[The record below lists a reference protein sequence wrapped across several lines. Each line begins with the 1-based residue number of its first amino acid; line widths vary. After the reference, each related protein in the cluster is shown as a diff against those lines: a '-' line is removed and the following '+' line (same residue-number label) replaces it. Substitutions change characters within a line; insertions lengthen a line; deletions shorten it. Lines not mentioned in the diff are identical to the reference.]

1 MVITMKNII
10 IVLLLIILF
19 IVIFYLVLLKRSLK
33 KFANDLERKVSD
45 KSNVLLT
52 CEVGDKDLVRVI
64 ERVNSVLDDNTRI
77 RNDYENKNES
87 LQKMITNVSH
97 DLRTPLTSA
106 LGYIDI
112 ILRSD
117 LADDDKERYLKVIE
131 ERLKRLSVLVN
142 SFFEFS
148 KIISNDEKIVV
159 SKVNLVNVLE
169 KSISNYYEDF
179 SKEDRVIRLNFDKR
193 NIVIDSNELML
204 SRIFDNLIGNAF
216 KHSTGDLIINVRIKS
231 QLIIEFIN
239 DLIYDDLDVNQIF
252 DEFYTVDISR
262 TKGNTGLGLAIS
274 KEFVEELGGTIK
286 AEKDNGKLK
295 ITITF

>member
-1 MVITMKNII
+1 MKNLI

-52 CEVGDKDLVRVI
+52 CEVGDKDLDRVI

-179 SKEDRVIRLNFDKR
+179 SKEDRVIQFNFDKR

-274 KEFVEELGGTIK
+274 KEFVEELGGTIR

>member
-179 SKEDRVIRLNFDKR
+179 SKEDRVIQFNFDKR

-231 QLIIEFIN
+231 QLITEFIN

>member
-117 LADDDKERYLKVIE
+117 LAEDDKERYLKVIE

>member
-52 CEVGDKDLVRVI
+52 CGVGDKDLVRVI

-179 SKEDRVIRLNFDKR
+179 SKEDRVIQLNFDKR

-274 KEFVEELGGTIK
+274 KEFVEELGGTIR

>member
-179 SKEDRVIRLNFDKR
+179 SKEDRVIQFNFDKR

-216 KHSTGDLIINVRIKS
+216 KHSTGDLIINVQVKS

>member
-117 LADDDKERYLKVIE
+117 LAEDDKERYLKVIE

-179 SKEDRVIRLNFDKR
+179 SKEDRVIQLNFDKR

-216 KHSTGDLIINVRIKS
+216 KHSTGDLIINVQVKS

>member
-1 MVITMKNII
+1 MKNII

-117 LADDDKERYLKVIE
+117 LANDDKERYLKVIE

-159 SKVNLVNVLE
+159 SKVYLVNVLE

-179 SKEDRVIRLNFDKR
+179 SKEDRVIQLNFDKR

-231 QLIIEFIN
+231 QLITEFIN

>member
-10 IVLLLIILF
+10 IVLLLIILL

-33 KFANDLERKVSD
+33 KFANNLDWKVSD

-112 ILRSD
+112 ILRSNLSD
-117 LADDDKERYLKVIE
+117 NDKERYLNVIE

-148 KIISNDEKIVV
+148 MIISNDEKIVV
-159 SKVNLVNVLE
+159 SKVILVNVLE
-169 KSISNYYEDF
+169 RSISNYYEDF
-179 SKEDRVIRLNFDKR
+179 SKEDRIIQFNFDKR

-216 KHSTGDLIINVRIKS
+216 KHSTGDLIINVQVKS

-274 KEFVEELGGTIK
+274 KEFVEELGGMIR

>member
-142 SFFEFS
+142 SFFEF
-148 KIISNDEKIVV
+148 
-159 SKVNLVNVLE
+159 
-169 KSISNYYEDF
+169 
-179 SKEDRVIRLNFDKR
+179 
-193 NIVIDSNELML
+193 
-204 SRIFDNLIGNAF
+204 
-216 KHSTGDLIINVRIKS
+216 
-231 QLIIEFIN
+231 
-239 DLIYDDLDVNQIF
+239 
-252 DEFYTVDISR
+252 
-262 TKGNTGLGLAIS
+262 NT
-274 KEFVEELGGTIK
+274 
-286 AEKDNGKLK
+286 
-295 ITITF
+295 